1 MSQQNGPRFRD
12 DVGLNSSF
20 PSYRDCGGWQPKLFG
35 RLFICLFFNLRN
47 GVVGVVAWDDGHFRK
62 LWGAPCSGGL
72 WGERRE
78 WGAGRHQLCR
88 DKRHVGTWRR
98 RGFPVGDQPGDA
110 WRGVKA
116 SLASSLPPEPVDYLG
131 QSWFRGKTTEFKIY
145 PPPPPKF
152 TSLTSQANGKRK
164 TSRPGEVT
172 WATWGQSWNSPLS
185 SWPPKQESIPVPP
198 KRPLPPTLFS
208 LRSSHPV
215 PVITISLFM
224 IWHLLGVI
232 KLVVVHPLPK
242 SLPP

>member
-35 RLFICLFFNLRN
+35 RLFIYLFFNLRN

-145 PPPPPKF
+145 PPPPP
-152 TSLTSQANGKRK
+152 N
-164 TSRPGEVT
+164 
-172 WATWGQSWNSPLS
+172 
-185 SWPPKQESIPVPP
+185 
-198 KRPLPPTLFS
+198 LPPLLPRRMARGKLQGLGRSRERHEVRVEIAPFPLGPQSKNPS
-208 LRSSHPV
+208 LCPPNAPSPPHYSPWDHL
-215 PVITISLFM
+215 ILSL
-224 IWHLLGVI
+224 L
-232 KLVVVHPLPK
+232 
-242 SLPP
+242 